1 MPTYVFRN
9 TETNEI
15 FEKIMKISDYDQYN
29 LDNPTHERYHNTAPS
44 IGDPVRL
51 GVTKKDTGFKE
62 VLQRVHEKTPGSQ
75 LNNFS
80 SQI

>member
-1 MPTYVFRN
+1 MPTYVFKN

-15 FEKIMKISDYDQYN
+15 FEKIMKISEYDQYK
-29 LDNPTHERYHNTAPS
+29 LDNPTHERYHDTAPPT
-44 IGDPVRL
+44 GDPVRL

-62 VLQRVHEKTPGSQ
+62 VLQRVHEKTPGSK